1 MSPEQRQRGR
11 SPERGARQRLRLVG
25 AEEED
30 GVLVRWGFH
39 GAVRDVIDLKGNP
52 KQEGGQRERLE
63 HVPLRGMSAPASSV
77 GLRHPRPLGG
87 KHSKKAPGWSPKAP
101 AAALGPGRISSRV
114 TEGIQHGCS
123 MARARR
129 EVVSPLPGSM
139 PGERGGLVLLPRD
152 PSHKLPWGG
161 AMPEGSPL
169 QPGLGGD
176 GFNGS
181 FLAGNR
187 PQEKPPPP
195 ARRVGPPCVFFLCA
209 GSSARLSVSWLHVV
223 RAAGRATSG
232 SLGVRRGCPA
242 CWGGLRGKRGAFPKS
257 ASKLKQAGLQLA
269 AARGL
274 SWKDWPGQ
282 PRQRRDR
289 WQGRH
294 PRSHGVAQPSIVVS
308 GTRSLPG
315 TCWPQSHTVS
325 TCQALPIRHLQQMNL
340 PPGTTAMPPPN
351 PRATSRTPAQLCL
364 FLQAF
369 SQHRHGSALSPSQR
383 DLPSLAT
390 HTPPSQPRP
399 PNCTS
404 TLRF

>member
-1 MSPEQRQRGR
+1 MDALWPELGVKSSLHCRAQCPGNAGALCYSPEIHRTSCLGVGQCLREAPSSPGWGVMASTGPSWLETGHRRSPRRQRD
-11 SPERGARQRLRLVG
+11 A
-25 AEEED
+25 
-30 GVLVRWGFH
+30 WGH
-39 GAVRDVIDLKGNP
+39 
-52 KQEGGQRERLE
+52 
-63 HVPLRGMSAPASSV
+63 PASS
-77 GLRHPRPLGG
+77 
-87 KHSKKAPGWSPKAP
+87 SYAP
-101 AAALGPGRISSRV
+101 APV
-114 TEGIQHGCS
+114 PVC
-123 MARARR
+123 
-129 EVVSPLPGSM
+129 
-139 PGERGGLVLLPRD
+139 
-152 PSHKLPWGG
+152 
-161 AMPEGSPL
+161 
-169 QPGLGGD
+169 
-176 GFNGS
+176 
-181 FLAGNR
+181 
-187 PQEKPPPP
+187 
-195 ARRVGPPCVFFLCA
+195 
-209 GSSARLSVSWLHVV
+209 LSVSWLHVV

-242 CWGGLRGKRGAFPKS
+242 CWGGLQGKRGAFPKS

-340 PPGTTAMPPPN
+340 PPGTTATPPPN

-399 PNCTS
+399 PKLHQHPPILHQLSTQQQPPSTCHTPSLPPNPSPTRDRTPDPSSASPQLPPLIPVENRMWRTS
-404 TLRF
+404 RWGAGKEQGSSAGQKEDEDEDGERRAGHGF